1 MNRFKHHSNCRWT
14 RERIDRFLD
23 ADLDGRDLVTF
34 QGHVDVCSGCR
45 RELARAETVLRELH
59 ALPDLHC
66 PDEVVE
72 CALAAAEAGPA
83 TREPAERRSPAWWPF
98 PVFRPALAGALVLG
112 LALSALWVANRP
124 RSDFTPADVA
134 NAEAELKMTLAY
146 LDDISRRSSMT
157 AMDKAFQTGTV
168 GPLRRAVGTAFEPG
182 SPANQQL
189 PSEPQS
195 PTTPPGGG
203 SV

>member
-23 ADLDGRDLVTF
+23 AELDGGDLMTF

-59 ALPDLHC
+59 SLPDLHC
-66 PDEVVE
+66 PDEIVDR
-72 CALAAAEAGPA
+72 ALAAAEAEPVA
-83 TREPAERRSPAWWPF
+83 RERAERRGPAWWPF
-98 PVFRPALAGALVLG
+98 PVLRPVLAGALVLII
-112 LALSALWVANRP
+112 ALSALWVANRS

-134 NAEAELKMTLAY
+134 EAEAELMITLAY

-157 AMDKAFQTGTV
+157 AMDKAFQTGMV
-168 GPLRRAVGTAFEPG
+168 GPLRRAVGTAFDPG
-182 SPANQQL
+182 SPASQQL

>member
-23 ADLDGRDLVTF
+23 AELDGGDLMTF

-59 ALPDLHC
+59 SLPDLHC
-66 PDEVVE
+66 RDEVVDR
-72 CALAAAEAGPA
+72 ALAAAQAAPVARHRAG
-83 TREPAERRSPAWWPF
+83 RRSPAWWPF
-98 PVFRPALAGALVLG
+98 PVFRPALAGALI
-112 LALSALWVANRP
+112 LALVLSSLWVANRS

-134 NAEAELKMTLAY
+134 DAEEELKWTLAY
-146 LDDISRRSSMT
+146 LDDIGRRSSMT
-157 AMDKAFQTGTV
+157 AMDKAFQTGMV
-168 GPLRRAVGTAFEPG
+168 GPLRRAVSAAFEPR
-182 SPANQQL
+182 SPVNQPL
-189 PSEPQS
+189 PLEPQS